1 MQPIPYRS
9 NSWMMWP
16 VIIVILAV
24 IVLVSGLTLNDSDL
38 VNGISA
44 RAQADQ
50 TYAQT
55 QQQTQW
61 FNATLPLELEKATA
75 ETRDFVARLEE
86 ARRVER
92 LNNDRIQ
99 DAKRLAT
106 LGGIV
111 LLLLSGA
118 ATILILGLLAGSK
131 ALNSAN
137 REEAVRRDLMAVA
150 EARAERREPAATPP
164 RPRRVVNTPQPMS
177 AVRAGL
183 VQPPLYT
190 TTDPGDRDRSRTN
203 DRARA
208 ADGRKPAGATVNGAN
223 RESDSGGMQQTD
235 LPLPDYGTPPLPRI

>member
-1 MQPIPYRS
+1 
-9 NSWMMWP
+9 MMWP

-61 FNATLPLELEKATA
+61 FNATLPLELEKAAA
-75 ETRDFVARLEE
+75 EVRDFVARLEE

-118 ATILILGLLAGSK
+118 TAILIVGLLAGSK

-137 REEAVRRDLMAVA
+137 REEAIRRDLMARAIAEARATA
-150 EARAERREPAATPP
+150 EARAERREPAAMPTR

-183 VQPPLYT
+183 VQPPLHT
-190 TTDPGDRDRSRTN
+190 AADPGDRARSDPGDRVP
-203 DRARA
+203 A